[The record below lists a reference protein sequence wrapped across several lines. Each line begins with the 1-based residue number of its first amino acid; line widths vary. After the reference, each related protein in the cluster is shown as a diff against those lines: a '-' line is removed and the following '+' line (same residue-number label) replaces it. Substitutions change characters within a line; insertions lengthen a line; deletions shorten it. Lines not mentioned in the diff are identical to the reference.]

1 MLMTLQ
7 LPTSGVPTLENE
19 GNSQAPRSDKQTKS
33 SINPDLTCVPNGLE
47 LDVKFSLEFPA
58 PILSRRPSRN
68 QQAIAG
74 LRDKTAKRAVQ
85 IYVPVPTLVTDTMRF
100 GDTP

>member
-58 PILSRRPSRN
+58 PILSRRPGRISKRLRVYGTK
-68 QQAIAG
+68 QQN
-74 LRDKTAKRAVQ
+74 VQ
-85 IYVPVPTLVTDTMRF
+85 SGFMYQFPPW
-100 GDTP
+100 